1 MTAGKRHR
9 PGVRSIG
16 SLVTICWLI
25 LGATSAVPASA
36 GSLKVNPVHI
46 NLPAGRQS
54 ASLRMTNGG
63 AAPVSIRVVTYGW
76 TQVGG
81 SDVYSPTG
89 NVIVSPP
96 IFTIQPGGTQLVR
109 IGLRSRSAKAYRVIF
124 EEIVRHQPSSSQ
136 IQVAL
141 RLNLP
146 LYLPPPGGG
155 KADVRWKAWRDGAG
169 DLFVEAD
176 NRGSAHAQVLEIAA
190 SDRAGGQ
197 TILSKQMGVI
207 LPASA
212 RRWKIGNRPDFG
224 VGASMT
230 LQIRSPTGDMQAA
243 ILVEQR

>member
-1 MTAGKRHR
+1 MKAAKTKKGGGRLLSAAALAAFLAGLW
-9 PGVRSIG
+9 PATPAAS
-16 SLVTICWLI
+16 
-25 LGATSAVPASA
+25 GAFQ
-36 GSLKVNPVHI
+36 VNPVNI
-46 NLPAGRQS
+46 TLPADRQ
-54 ASLRMTNGG
+54 ATSLTIKNSDTK
-63 AAPVSIRVVTYGW
+63 PVAVRVVTYSW
-76 TQVGG
+76 TQENGR
-81 SDVYSPTG
+81 DIYSETRD
-89 NVIVSPP
+89 VIVSPP

-124 EEIVRHQPSSSQ
+124 EEIVRQQPSSSQ

-169 DLFVEAD
+169 DLFIEAD

>member
-1 MTAGKRHR
+1 MKAAKTKKGGGRLLSAAALAAFLAGLW
-9 PGVRSIG
+9 PAAPAASG
-16 SLVTICWLI
+16 SFQ
-25 LGATSAVPASA
+25 
-36 GSLKVNPVHI
+36 VNPVNI
-46 NLPAGRQS
+46 TLPADRQ
-54 ASLRMTNGG
+54 ATSLTIKNSDTK
-63 AAPVSIRVVTYGW
+63 PVAVRVVTYSW
-76 TQVGG
+76 TQENGR
-81 SDVYSPTG
+81 DIYSETRD
-89 NVIVSPP
+89 VIVSPP

-176 NRGSAHAQVLEIAA
+176 NRGSAHAQILEIAVR
-190 SDRAGGQ
+190 DRAGGQ